1 MPQTQATMPQPQA
14 RNDSP
19 FRLSAVP
26 PHPLTQGALAL
37 AEKALGLEQ
46 LDRIYERFQG
56 LGGEPWDAAFEVLH
70 LGLELDGT
78 LELPPSGPV
87 LVVANHPL
95 GGLEG
100 VALLKLLKPLR
111 PDTLLVAGGALL
123 RIPELRAHLIGV
135 DAFGVQGRQV
145 GVRDLRAALR
155 RALAHLRAGGCVACF
170 PGGEESSP
178 VDPAWNPW
186 VARIAQST
194 RAAILPVWFGGP
206 KSLHPAAKLLH
217 PSLRSALMARK
228 VLKRELTGVR
238 VATGGLVQAR
248 RLAALSPE
256 QAITLV
262 RSHATALSSRIE
274 EPGRAIGS
282 LPSPREQEPLA
293 EPQHP
298 AVLAAEIAA
307 LPPEQRLVTGGGLEV
322 WVARAH
328 QVPHLV
334 LELGLERERSFRAV
348 GEGTGRGRDLDRFDD
363 WYLHLLLWDPTKR
376 RLAGGYR
383 MGLTDEILASR
394 GKAGLYT
401 QTLFH
406 MSGGLLRQIDPAL
419 EMGRSFLR
427 EGYLGTH
434 GPLMLLWKGIGRWL
448 VLHPRYRR
456 LFGAVSISDAY
467 KPTSRALMA
476 RWCSRH
482 LPLLGTNPLSVMPRR
497 PFFARLKG
505 QVRGLPDQLED
516 FEALDEAV
524 SLIEGD
530 KGVPVLFKHYAKLGG
545 RFAGFNVDPG
555 FGDALDGLVV
565 VDLAHTDPRLLAMYM
580 GREEARAYQAL
591 HRERAAAQA

>member
-1 MPQTQATMPQPQA
+1 MPQTQARMPQTQA
-14 RNDSP
+14 RTDSP
-19 FRLSAVP
+19 FRIPAVSP
-26 PHPLTQGALAL
+26 NPFAQGAAAL
-37 AEKALGLEQ
+37 AEKALGLEE
-46 LDRIYERFQG
+46 LDRLYERFQEIP
-56 LGGEPWDAAFEVLH
+56 GEPWDAALEVLQ
-70 LGLELDGT
+70 LGLDVDGSV
-78 LELPPSGPV
+78 EVPPTGPV

-100 VALLKLLKPLR
+100 VALLKMLKPLR

-123 RIPELRAHLIGV
+123 RIPALQPHLIGLDV
-135 DAFGVQGRQV
+135 FGPQGRQA
-145 GVRDLRAALR
+145 GARELRAALR
-155 RALAHLRAGGCVACF
+155 RALAHLGAGGCVACF
-170 PGGEESSP
+170 PGGQSA
-178 VDPAWNPW
+178 DPNQPWNPW
-186 VARIAQST
+186 AARLAQAA
-194 RAAILPVWFGGP
+194 RAAVLPIWFGGP
-206 KSLHPAAKLLH
+206 NGANPATKLLH
-217 PSLRSALMARK
+217 PSLRSALMAKK
-228 VLKRELTGVR
+228 VLKRQGTMLR
-238 VATGGLVQAR
+238 VATGGLVHAR
-248 RLAALSPE
+248 RLAALTPE

-262 RSHATALSSRIE
+262 RSHAAALASRIE
-274 EPGRAIGS
+274 EPERPS
-282 LPSPREQEPLA
+282 LELPAPKEQEPLA
-293 EPQHP
+293 TPQHP
-298 AVLAAEIAA
+298 AVLEAEIAA
-307 LPPEQRLVTGGGLEV
+307 LPLDQRLAAGGGLEV

-334 LELGLERERSFRAV
+334 LELGLERERAFRAV
-348 GEGTGRGRDLDRFDD
+348 GEGTGRGLDLDRFDD
-363 WYLHLLLWDPTKR
+363 WYLHLLLWDPAKR
-376 RLAGGYR
+376 CLAGGYR

-406 MSGGLLRQIDPAL
+406 MSSGLLRQIDPAL

-427 EGYLGTH
+427 EGYQGTH

-482 LPLLGTNPLSVMPRR
+482 LPLRGTRPLSVMPRR
-497 PFFARLKG
+497 PFFAQLKG
-505 QVRGLPDQLED
+505 QARALPEQLEN

-565 VDLAHTDPRLLAMYM
+565 VDLAHTDPRFLAMYM
-580 GREEARAYQAL
+580 GREQARAFQEHHRQGAAL
-591 HRERAAAQA
+591 PA

>member
-1 MPQTQATMPQPQA
+1 MPQPQA

-19 FRLSAVP
+19 FRIAAAP
-26 PHPLTQGALAL
+26 PPGFAPALAL
-37 AEKALGLEQ
+37 AERALGLEE
-46 LDRIYERFQG
+46 LDRLYERFQG
-56 LGGEPWDAAFEVLH
+56 LEGEPWDAALEVLQ
-70 LGLELDGT
+70 LRLDMDGT
-78 LELPPSGPV
+78 LELPANGPV
-87 LVVANHPL
+87 LVVANHPV

-111 PDTLLVAGGALL
+111 PDTLLVASGTLL
-123 RIPELRAHLIGV
+123 RIPELRRHLIGL
-135 DAFGVQGRQV
+135 DIPGPDRRQARSP
-145 GVRDLRAALR
+145 GLRAALR
-155 RALAHLRAGGCVACF
+155 RALAHLRAGGCIACF
-170 PGGEESSP
+170 PGGETSDP
-178 VDPAWNPW
+178 VDPWNPW
-186 VARIAQST
+186 FARMAQS
-194 RAAILPVWFGGP
+194 AGASILPLWFGSP
-206 KSLHPAAKLLH
+206 KSANPAAKLLH
-217 PSLRSALMARK
+217 PSLRSALMAKK
-228 VLKRELTGVR
+228 VLKHQGSRLR
-238 VATGGLVQAR
+238 VAAGGLVHAR
-248 RLAALSPE
+248 RLAALTPE

-262 RSHATALSSRIE
+262 RGHATALASRIE
-274 EPGRAIGS
+274 GPERPRLGPS
-282 LPSPREQEPLA
+282 SPREEQPLA
-293 EPQHP
+293 EPQCP
-298 AVLAAEIAA
+298 AVLEAEIAA
-307 LPPEQRLVTGGGLEV
+307 LPRDQRLATGGGLEV
-322 WVARAH
+322 WVARAQ
-328 QVPHLV
+328 QVPHL
-334 LELGLERERSFRAV
+334 LQEMGLEREKAFRAV
-348 GEGTGRGRDLDRFDD
+348 GEGTGRSLDLDRFDE
-363 WYLHLLLWDPTKR
+363 WYLHLLLWDPGKR

-383 MGLTDEILASR
+383 MGLTDEILATR

-406 MSGGLLRQIDPAL
+406 MSNGLLRQIDPAL

-482 LPLLGTNPLSVMPRR
+482 LRLKGTSPLNVMPRR
-497 PFFARLKG
+497 PFFAQLKG
-505 QVRGLPDQLED
+505 QARALPEQLLN

-565 VDLAHTDPRLLAMYM
+565 VDLAHTDPRFLGMYM
-580 GREEARAYQAL
+580 GRDEARAFQAY
-591 HRERAAAQA
+591 HRQDMRVEA